1 MEEFTRSL
9 YSVLSKE
16 GDYVCILANNSN
28 LSGTLTPLYVNT
40 VLCNYHEMYSID
52 TIQSQVYCKLLYIF
66 AFNSTMLSW
75 LISCTLNFSLCMANP
90 VCITNECIMYTNYRY
105 RLYTRYTFYCCS
117 SRDLFS
123 FSQLEVRLL
132 KACLIVWKMPH
143 SFKNLLSP
151 GIYLVVPLSLS
162 SVINITWG
170 TALIH

>member
-1 MEEFTRSL
+1 MKEFTRSL

-52 TIQSQVYCKLLYIF
+52 TIQSQMYCKLLYIF

-90 VCITNECIMYTNYRY
+90 VYITNECIMYTNYRY

-117 SRDLFS
+117 YGELFS
-123 FSQLEVRLL
+123 FSQLWVPIF
-132 KACLIVWKMPH
+132 KICLIVWQMPH
-143 SFKNLLSP
+143 LFKKLLGP
-151 GIYLVVPLSLS
+151 EIYFVVPFSVS
-162 SVINITWG
+162 SVINITS
-170 TALIH
+170 TS